1 MGLIVLVINAVGQI
15 GHSHI
20 LGGVHIKSPKEKTGP
35 KRMTQALRAKPSSSP
50 FRRPFLNP
58 LAYACVSV
66 YIYTLCFCFRLFS
79 FIKKSKHCERL
90 RSMPGL
96 TCNACNTEFND
107 DTEQKL
113 HYKSEWHRY
122 NLKRK
127 VLFFFFSTFII
138 DFFVY
143 LYVSIQKD

>member
-1 MGLIVLVINAVGQI
+1 
-15 GHSHI
+15 
-20 LGGVHIKSPKEKTGP
+20 
-35 KRMTQALRAKPSSSP
+35 MTQALRAKPSSSS
-50 FRRPFLNP
+50 FRRFAVSPTVP
-58 LAYACVSV
+58 QSSCSRVCVCESIYIHSV
-66 YIYTLCFCFRLFS
+66 SAFAFS
-79 FIKKSKHCERL
+79 VSSKNRKKKHCEHL

-96 TCNACNTEFND
+96 TCNACNTEFKD

-127 VLFFFFSTFII
+127 VLFLFSTFTI

-143 LYVSIQKD
+143 LCIYLYASIHKD